1 VSRQKLRIKETVQIT
16 PGDLFFIGLQIAV
29 ASVFLAAPSYYS
41 NAGIYVFGIGCAAYT
56 SLVISLVFRNRNCG
70 LDAID
75 RGIIVFGFFPVL
87 IFAAVLAEQI
97 WTWRLG

>member
-16 PGDLFFIGLQIAV
+16 AGDLFFIGLQIAV

-56 SLVISLVFRNRNCG
+56 SLVISLVFE
-70 LDAID
+70 IE
-75 RGIIVFGFFPVL
+75 I
-87 IFAAVLAEQI
+87 AAWTPSIAELLFLAFSLSSFS
-97 WTWRLG
+97 RRF